1 MPLNIHAEQHPCELR
16 NVSNLGFFSTS
27 FLSARLIRP
36 LPVPTGGS
44 FTFSGRL
51 GDSTRCGRGRL
62 FPVLCSDSSEVG
74 AGRLGDNSTPPPVLN
89 NCYRTSRKKTRKTRN
104 MPQSSFPYNISKR
117 LPHAHCR
124 NTSNWEDSVNKVAAM
139 QSCMIKWHHK
149 QTRWTAPS
157 IPPGRDDSLRTSIRF
172 KGGAFLIRNGL
183 ILFSLM
189 HSRLFNGNL
198 HIKIG
203 FRDNRFPLHL
213 C

>member
-1 MPLNIHAEQHPCELR
+1 MWAPQRIQPRFFLHLLPECTSYPPAASPHRRLLYIQRQARWLNTLWTRAFISCALLR
-16 NVSNLGFFSTS
+16 FLG
-27 FLSARLIRP
+27 
-36 LPVPTGGS
+36 GW
-44 FTFSGRL
+44 
-51 GDSTRCGRGRL
+51 CW
-62 FPVLCSDSSEVG
+62 EVG
-74 AGRLGDNSTPPPVLN
+74 RQFNPPPVLN

-124 NTSNWEDSVNKVAAM
+124 NTSNWEDSINKVAAM